1 MKILLVDD
9 HALFRAG
16 LRMLLTTICHDAT
29 TLEAATIAD
38 GVALAQQH
46 PGSGVMP
53 AGPVIEE

>member
-29 TLEAATIAD
+29 TLEAATVAEGI
-38 GVALAQQH
+38 ALAHAHQI
-46 PGSGVMP
+46 GRASCRERV
-53 AGPVIEE
+53 